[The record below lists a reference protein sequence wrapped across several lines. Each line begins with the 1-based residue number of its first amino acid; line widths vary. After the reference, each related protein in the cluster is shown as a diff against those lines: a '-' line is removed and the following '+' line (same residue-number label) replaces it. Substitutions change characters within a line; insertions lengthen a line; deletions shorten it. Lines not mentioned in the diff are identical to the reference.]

1 MHMRAEPARAR
12 KPPLGQVVFCTG
24 CCCGRTDRGFAPV
37 PVARLKAVWRAEK
50 LNRTIQLTISGCLGP
65 CDMANVAMIL
75 TPQEVLWFRN
85 LDQETFFDAVIA
97 WARACHAVHRLLQW
111 PEVLASQRFEWF
123 AETARGNG
131 RPVPRP
137 VAVEPAVARKE

>member
-12 KPPLGQVVFCTG
+12 KPPLGQVAFCTG
-24 CCCGRTDRGFAPV
+24 CCCGRTDRGFSPV
-37 PVARLKAVWRAEK
+37 PVGRLKAVWKAEK

-65 CDMANVAMIL
+65 CDMANVGMIL
-75 TPQEVLWFRN
+75 TPQGVEWFGN
-85 LDQETFFDAVIA
+85 LEQDVYFDAVIA

-111 PEVLASQRFEWF
+111 PEVLAAQRFVWF
-123 AETARGNG
+123 AEASGGTG

-137 VAVEPAVARKE
+137 VAVDPAVARQR